1 MGKRSCGG
9 RGPLL
14 IALALAGLGLGA
26 VVALSAGPARAHAG
40 GANIAV
46 DPGARRVSPGGVIT
60 FAVVVRAPAQPL
72 QGVDAYLDF
81 APTYL
86 QVVDAQGNPAAALE
100 PGSTLP
106 VILQNRAN
114 IALGGQAITGTFT
127 LATLRFRC
135 LAPIPI
141 QGTPIVFAFDAGA
154 HRITEIGYLGAS
166 VLESYRNGVAFP
178 AQPRLVLPLL
188 LKYGRRFRGELG
200 LKPVSPYLPL
210 MIRLHSRW
218 SGSGGEWGTGNT
230 EARRRW
236 RAGLDLWGRCGVVRE
251 RSAGRYD
258 PTAG

>member
-106 VILQNRAN
+106 VILQNRADN
-114 IALGGQAITGTFT
+114 ALGQIGYSAGVALGGQAITGTFT

-188 LKYGRRFRGELG
+188 LK
-200 LKPVSPYLPL
+200 
-210 MIRLHSRW
+210 
-218 SGSGGEWGTGNT
+218 
-230 EARRRW
+230 
-236 RAGLDLWGRCGVVRE
+236 
-251 RSAGRYD
+251 
-258 PTAG
+258 